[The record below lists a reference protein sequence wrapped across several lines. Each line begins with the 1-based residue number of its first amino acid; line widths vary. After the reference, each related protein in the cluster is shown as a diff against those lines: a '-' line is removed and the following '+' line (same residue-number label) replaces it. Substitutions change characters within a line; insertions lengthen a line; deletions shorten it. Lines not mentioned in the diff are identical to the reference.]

1 MADTPRAHTGSASPK
16 RRMNL
21 HIGTDQWVML
31 QALRQSTG
39 APIAE
44 LVRRA
49 IAEYL
54 ARHRPSVSSRE

>member
-1 MADTPRAHTGSASPK
+1 
-16 RRMNL
+16 MNL

-31 QALRQSTG
+31 EALRQNTG

-44 LVRRA
+44 LARRA

-54 ARHRPSVSSRE
+54 ARHRPSVSSTE